1 MLPRV
6 FELNQLD
13 APGSSDKDSALI
25 SAHSLGSEP
34 ASLRCEGLSKR
45 YGSTLALD
53 GVSFHVHEGEFVTL
67 LGPSGSGKTTTL
79 RLVAGFMR
87 PTSGTI
93 YVADRDITSIPPHR
107 RDIGMVF
114 QNYALFPHMTAAENI
129 SFSLRMRKVPRA
141 DQRRFVDQALSLV
154 QLEGLGDRYPRELS
168 GGQQQRVAFA
178 RAVVFRPRLLL
189 MDEPLGALDKK
200 LREAIQLEIKRLHQ
214 ELGITVVHVTH
225 DQEEALILS
234 DRIAVFRQ
242 GRIEQIGTAAE
253 LYERPTSV
261 FVADFLGESNVFRGR
276 LEHEDGQLVVAA
288 DGMHFRCGEQAAG
301 ERRAGDGAALIVRPE
316 RIDMIS
322 AEAVTDSTQ
331 ERKECLVR
339 QAIYLGSSV
348 KYELGVGGRS
358 VFVRQNLNRDRPQF
372 QAGDRAAITW
382 RIEDAIL
389 VSDNPES
396 ASSQRQSLASAED
409 RVP

>member
-1 MLPRV
+1 
-6 FELNQLD
+6 
-13 APGSSDKDSALI
+13 
-25 SAHSLGSEP
+25 
-34 ASLRCEGLSKR
+34 
-45 YGSTLALD
+45 
-53 GVSFHVHEGEFVTL
+53 
-67 LGPSGSGKTTTL
+67 
-79 RLVAGFMR
+79 
-87 PTSGTI
+87 
-93 YVADRDITSIPPHR
+93 
-107 RDIGMVF
+107 
-114 QNYALFPHMTAAENI
+114 
-129 SFSLRMRKVPRA
+129 
-141 DQRRFVDQALSLV
+141 
-154 QLEGLGDRYPRELS
+154 
-168 GGQQQRVAFA
+168 
-178 RAVVFRPRLLL
+178 
-189 MDEPLGALDKK
+189 
-200 LREAIQLEIKRLHQ
+200 
-214 ELGITVVHVTH
+214 
-225 DQEEALILS
+225 
-234 DRIAVFRQ
+234 
-242 GRIEQIGTAAE
+242 
-253 LYERPTSV
+253 
-261 FVADFLGESNVFRGR
+261 
-276 LEHEDGQLVVAA
+276 
-288 DGMHFRCGEQAAG
+288 MHFRCGEQAAG